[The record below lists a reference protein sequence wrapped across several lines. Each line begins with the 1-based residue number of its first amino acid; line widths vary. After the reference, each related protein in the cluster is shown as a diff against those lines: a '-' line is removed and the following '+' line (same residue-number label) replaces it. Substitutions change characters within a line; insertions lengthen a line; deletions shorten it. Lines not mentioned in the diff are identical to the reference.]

1 MLRPC
6 DWLWQWQKTNGKLVQ
21 SEAQKTQA
29 SPINQ
34 SSKGPVET
42 LIPFIR
48 LFVVKLPENIQTLS
62 RLKKKKIIF
71 LGTWEKRPTNS
82 GMGRPRVNP
91 PKVNV
96 IFPFSI

>member
-1 MLRPC
+1 MIGCGSGRK
-6 DWLWQWQKTNGKLVQ
+6 QIGKLVQ

-62 RLKKKKIIF
+62 RLKKKTNNVF
-71 LGTWEKRPTNS
+71 RYLGKKANKF
-82 GMGRPRVNP
+82 GHG
-91 PKVNV
+91 
-96 IFPFSI
+96 